1 MKYICAGLII
11 VMMLVVAPGFA
22 VSEKGNNYP
31 PVVEPDSSGEGVI
44 ERIAEDGKIIINDTL
59 LTFSRSATLQYEN
72 GESLSKSSLKE
83 GNEVHYR
90 VNSKLEILLLI
101 VDKK

>member
-22 VSEKGNNYP
+22 VSEKGNNYS

-59 LTFSRSATLQYEN
+59 LTFSSSATLQYET

-83 GNEVHYR
+83 GNEVLYR